1 MNLIEIIFG
10 VGLLLLAASIVFFS
24 ALPGQ
29 ARKVRP
35 TFRPIQAVANVRR
48 AIGLAVEEGT
58 RLHLTLGKSGILSPT
73 NASALATLSA
83 LERIALLS
91 SASDRPP
98 IATAGDGVIALLSQ
112 DTLRAAFRSA
122 NSSDL
127 FDPDLGRLTGTTP
140 LAYVVGALP
149 VVRSDF
155 ASANLMIGNFGP
167 EVGFLSD
174 ASEQARALTVAGSDS
189 LTAQAVLFATAQ
201 EVLIG
206 EEAFAVSAYLGN
218 PAHQASLRAQ
228 DTLRWVLVAALV
240 IGAILTLAGV
250 L

>member
-1 MNLIEIIFG
+1 MLFELIAA
-10 VGLLLLAASIVFFS
+10 VGLILLAAGIIFFT

-29 ARKVRP
+29 ARKIRP
-35 TFRPIQAVANVRR
+35 SFRPIPAVANVRR

-58 RLHLTLGKSGILSPT
+58 RLHLTLGKSSLLSPT
-73 NASALATLSA
+73 NASALATMSA

-98 IATAGDGVIALLSQ
+98 ITTSGDGAFALLSQ
-112 DTLRAAFRSA
+112 QTLRSAFRTA
-122 NSSDL
+122 NASDL
-127 FDPDLGRLTGTTP
+127 YDPDLGRLTGTTP
-140 LAYVVGALP
+140 LAYTVGALP
-149 VVRSDF
+149 VVRGDY
-155 ASANLMIGNFGP
+155 ASANLMFGNFGP
-167 EVGFLSD
+167 EVGFLTE
-174 ASEQARALTVAGSDS
+174 ASEHAKALTVAGSDA
-189 LTAQAVLFATAQ
+189 LIAQAVFFATAQ
-201 EVLIG
+201 ETLIG

-228 DTLRWVLVAALV
+228 DVLRWLLAAALL